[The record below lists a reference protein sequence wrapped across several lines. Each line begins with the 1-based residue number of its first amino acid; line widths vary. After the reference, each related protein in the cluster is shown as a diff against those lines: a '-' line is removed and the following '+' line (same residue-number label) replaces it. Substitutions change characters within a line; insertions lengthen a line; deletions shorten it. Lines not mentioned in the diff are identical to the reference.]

1 MTHTTNKTIFIVDS
15 WVPFPS
21 SEYGGVQIVIADDE
35 AEAVKLIAEAEM
47 EFEKKNYPD
56 YVDRIKVAVHHSIRF
71 PVHSS
76 VSELVY
82 AFVT

>member
-15 WVPFPS
+15 WVPFPA
-21 SEYGGVQIVIADDE
+21 SEYGGVQVVIADNDE
-35 AEAVKLIAEAEM
+35 EAVKLIAEAEM
-47 EFEKKNYPD
+47 EFEKKHYPD
-56 YVDRIKVAVHHSIRF
+56 YVERIKIAVQHSIRF
-71 PVHSS
+71 PVHSP